1 MRRSDNKGAK
11 VDLHNYG
18 PFVTDGVALEGA
30 GRTDR
35 VRAADPSFAPNR
47 LTASSDVA
55 LVHDY
60 LNQKGGAERVVAE
73 IASIF
78 PNAPLYTSIYR
89 PQSTWD
95 AFLHHDV
102 RTSPLQLLPV
112 DRHFRRLFP
121 LYPSAFRS
129 FGQLDAEVVIS
140 SSSGWA
146 HAVRT
151 TPSSFHA
158 VYCYSPARW
167 LYTDQRAQSGRAGDL
182 AARTLAPYRQW
193 DQAKARKADLY
204 IAISDWV
211 RRRIARVYGIAAPV
225 VYPPVDVS
233 RFTPRPRGE
242 RLLVVSRLLD
252 YKRVDVI
259 VRAASEAGIGLDVI
273 GSGPELGRL
282 KALAGPHVVFH
293 GSADDVAVTELIE
306 DCRALCIAGCE
317 DFGITPVEAQAAGKP
332 VVAFAAGGAL
342 ETVTDGVSGTFFD
355 SYRPEVVVDAIR
367 RCDDLE
373 ADPQQLAALA
383 ERFSAATFRRQL
395 VSTIDAARRGR

>member
-1 MRRSDNKGAK
+1 
-11 VDLHNYG
+11 
-18 PFVTDGVALEGA
+18 VTGGVSVEGA
-30 GRTDR
+30 GQTARAGAVEASLATDR
-35 VRAADPSFAPNR
+35 LP
-47 LTASSDVA
+47 ASSDLV

-60 LNQKGGAERVVAE
+60 LNQRGGAERVVAE
-73 IASIF
+73 MASMF
-78 PNAPLYTSIYR
+78 PTAPLYTSIYR

-95 AFLHHDV
+95 AFLHHEI

-112 DRHFRRLFP
+112 DQHFRRLFP
-121 LYPSAFRS
+121 LYPPAFRS
-129 FGQLDAEVVIS
+129 FGQLDADVVIS

-151 TPSSFHA
+151 TPGSFHA

-167 LYTDQRAQSGRAGDL
+167 LYTDQRAQSGRAGEL
-182 AARTLAPYRQW
+182 TARALAPYRHW

-233 RFTPRPRGE
+233 RFTPTPRGE

-259 VRAASEAGIGLDVI
+259 VRAASEAEIGLDVV
-273 GSGPELGRL
+273 GTGPELERL
-282 KALAGPHVVFH
+282 KALAGPQVVFH
-293 GSADDVAVTELIE
+293 GGADDGAVTELIE
-306 DCRALCIAGCE
+306 GCRALCIAGCE

-342 ETVTDGVSGTFFD
+342 ETVTEGLSGSFFD
-355 SYRPEVVVDAIR
+355 TYRPEAVTAAIR

-373 ADPQQLAALA
+373 TSPQQLAALA

-395 VSTIDAARRGR
+395 VSTIEEARSDR